1 MQKIQKMIF
10 TGLMMAFLLLAA
22 SAWSRETTVVA
33 AQSGECTLSVEA
45 DDEWHTLRLRAH
57 HPKYKGC
64 NISVDEIISILA
76 AAFSK
81 TEPPTLKGDY
91 SSLSVGRLIDYP
103 WLSHYL
109 ANTAYRDSAWSV
121 KKGKPRTMDVNHYVA
136 RVLFNK
142 KVLLPIQTELA
153 KHGYRIAGVTVEKVL
168 VGGFRELPFYPGKIA
183 GGSIPYDAQI
193 WLQLQKN

>member
-1 MQKIQKMIF
+1 MF

-45 DDEWHTLRLRAH
+45 DDVWHTLRLRAH

-64 NISVDEIISILA
+64 NISEDDIISILA

-81 TEPPTLKGDY
+81 TGPPALKSDY
-91 SSLSVGRLIDYP
+91 SSLFIGRLIDYP

-109 ANTAYRDSAWSV
+109 ANTACHDSAWSV
-121 KKGKPRTMDVNHYVA
+121 KKGKPRMMDVNRYVT

-142 KVLLPIQTELA
+142 TLLMPIQTELT

-168 VGGFRELPFYPGKIA
+168 VGSFRELPFYQGKIA
-183 GGSIPYDAQI
+183 RGSIPYDAQV
-193 WLQLQKN
+193 WLRLQKN